1 MELNLM
7 SSRQAA
13 EKWGITDRQVQ
24 SLCYHGKIKGTAR
37 LGRAWLIPKDAPRP
51 LDGRTKAAKQ
61 QKNKP
66 DLRNASEDDDNA

>member
-7 SSRQAA
+7 SSQQAA

-24 SLCYHGKIKGTAR
+24 SLCSHGKIKGAAR

-51 LDGRTKAAKQ
+51 IDGRTKAAKQ
-61 QKNKP
+61 QK
-66 DLRNASEDDDNA
+66 DQV